1 MLGHVQNTNTRQYM
15 YSLSKKTIQF
25 PNLSN
30 PNRTFLRMYSNIP
43 VTIEKIN
50 LF

>member
-1 MLGHVQNTNTRQYM
+1 MLGHVQNTNTRHYG
-15 YSLSKKTIQF
+15 TIRYNKILAN

>member
-1 MLGHVQNTNTRQYM
+1 MLGHVQNTNTDTLAN
-15 YSLSKKTIQF
+15 SNLAN